1 MKNIILISM
10 MIFTVITYSQKKKN
24 GVIYDDHPG
33 ILVVEAMLDA
43 FVEGDT
49 EKVADYLAEDFQ
61 YFNGSN
67 TNKEAKRGD
76 KESFLKDVKF
86 WKENVDYLSIERSQ
100 GAYPDALEY
109 KKSGIWVQTWE
120 HVKGV
125 HKKTGVKLDMPFHR
139 LFVINDENEIRTM
152 ISYYDERIYDEIG
165 RSFSTREN
173 GTIYNNHDYINK
185 VRRSVHAF
193 ENGDDEM
200 GYSFFDK
207 NAKFRNINMPVG
219 ETISLE
225 ESKENDI
232 KFKEKFEITSI
243 DVVGYPDYLNYDIDD
258 SSVVQSWWNVRLI
271 RKSDKKKIVVPLML
285 IHNFNDDG
293 MITREMAY
301 FSLKL
306 LEE

>member
-1 MKNIILISM
+1 MKKIILISM

-24 GVIYDDHPG
+24 GVIYDNHPG
-33 ILVVEAMLDA
+33 IIVVESMLDA
-43 FVEGDT
+43 FVEGDAD
-49 EKVADYLAEDFQ
+49 KVGGYLAEDFQ

-67 TNKEAKRGD
+67 TNKDAKRGD
-76 KESFLKDVKF
+76 KESFLKEVEF
-86 WKENVDYLSIERSQ
+86 WNENIDYLSITRTE

-109 KKSGIWVQTWE
+109 KKSGIWIQTWE

-139 LFVINDENEIRTM
+139 LFVINEDNEIRTM
-152 ISYYDERIYDEIG
+152 ISYYDERIYAEIG
-165 RSFSTREN
+165 RSLSTREN
-173 GTIYNNHDYINK
+173 GVIYNNHEYINK
-185 VRRSVHAF
+185 VRRLVHAF
-193 ENGDDEM
+193 ENGDDEL

-207 NAKFRNINMPVG
+207 NAKFRNINMPIG

-232 KFKEKFEITSI
+232 KFKEKFEISSI
-243 DVVGYPDYLNYDIDD
+243 DVVGYPDYLNYDMDD

-271 RKSDKKKIVVPLML
+271 RKSDKKKIAVPLML

-293 MITREMAY
+293 MITRELAY
-301 FSLKL
+301 FSSKM
-306 LEE
+306 LE